1 MRAAYKRR
9 SLRGIARDEA
19 RTRHTA
25 KRRRFSPA
33 RNIDWCQSAE
43 RSGGFEMAAIV
54 EGDRVLIIDRK
65 LYKDDNMRLFVGV
78 IEGHAEG
85 TMRVT
90 GYPFHL
96 NPYEISGSERHGEL
110 RTRLVS
116 LTAGDLIYMLPRDLD
131 VAKLQLRRSPKSL
144 M

>member
-1 MRAAYKRR
+1 
-9 SLRGIARDEA
+9 
-19 RTRHTA
+19 
-25 KRRRFSPA
+25 
-33 RNIDWCQSAE
+33 
-43 RSGGFEMAAIV
+43 MAAIE

-90 GYPFHL
+90 GFPFHL
-96 NPYEISGSERHGEL
+96 NPYEISGSERHGES

-116 LTAGDLIYMLPRDLD
+116 LTAGDLIYLLPRELD

-144 M
+144 MLTDGDIMSMDLSEWLVRM

>member
-1 MRAAYKRR
+1 MA
-9 SLRGIARDEA
+9 GIQE
-19 RTRHTA
+19 
-25 KRRRFSPA
+25 
-33 RNIDWCQSAE
+33 N
-43 RSGGFEMAAIV
+43 
-54 EGDRVLIIDRK
+54 DRVLIIDRK

-78 IEGHAEG
+78 VGAYDQSVMQVE
-85 TMRVT
+85 

-96 NPYEISGSERHGEL
+96 NPYEISGSERHGEF

-144 M
+144 MLTDGENMSMDLSEWLVRM

>member
-1 MRAAYKRR
+1 
-9 SLRGIARDEA
+9 
-19 RTRHTA
+19 
-25 KRRRFSPA
+25 
-33 RNIDWCQSAE
+33 
-43 RSGGFEMAAIV
+43 MAGV
-54 EGDRVLIIDRK
+54 QENDRVLIIDRK

-78 IEGHAEG
+78 VEGYDEAV
-85 TMRVT
+85 MRVQ

-144 M
+144 MLTDGEKMSMDLSEWLVRM